1 MRKTWATS
9 VGIALDQGGEVP
21 IGVQLDWTIRAAVA
35 AGRLRP
41 GERLPGLREV
51 AEELGVSHG
60 TLRSAVAKLEAD
72 GVLETRHGA
81 GTYVAAGAGSGG
93 AAHAALVDDT
103 AARARAAGIPPR
115 ELAAALYVTGA
126 GAPEA
131 KGDDEAAAERRA
143 LRDELAVLDRVLV
156 AIEARLP
163 ERLPGGGE
171 DWKPRGARLLSAA
184 ELRDQRDAVIRRI
197 ADAQRA
203 LDAAEDEQAVPDAQA
218 ADDERPAAG
227 AKGAEARRAPRRPP
241 VRRPGTASA

>member
-1 MRKTWATS
+1 MRKTWTAS

-51 AEELGVSHG
+51 AEELGVSHN
-60 TLRSAVAKLEAD
+60 TLRAAVAKLEAD

-81 GTYVAAGAGSGG
+81 GTYVAADAASG
-93 AAHAALVDDT
+93 AAEQRALVDDT
-103 AARARAAGIPPR
+103 AARARAAGIAPR

-126 GAPEA
+126 AAGEER
-131 KGDDEAAAERRA
+131 GDGEVVERRA

-156 AIEARLP
+156 DLESRLP

-184 ELRDQRDAVIRRI
+184 ELRAQRDAVIGRI

-203 LDAAEDEQAVPDAQA
+203 LEAQDEAGEAVAEP
-218 ADDERPAAG
+218 RPA
-227 AKGAEARRAPRRPP
+227 ARRAPVP
-241 VRRPGTASA
+241 RPGTAPA